1 MADICISEGFQT
13 DFSLLRQPS
22 WLNFAGEGGKRGKG
36 GKGGREG
43 RKREGRGRAGEGR
56 GEDRRRQERRGGEG
70 REKQKSAFQKDFRRI
85 LAFYGSRLHFRRI
98 SDGF

>member
-36 GKGGREG
+36 GKGGKG
-43 RKREGRGRAGEGR
+43 GKKKGGQGRGGERR
-56 GEDRRRQERRGGEG
+56 GEDRTGEEG
-70 REKQKSAFQKDFRRI
+70 REKQKSAIQKDFRRI